1 MKVILFLLFI
11 YALLLSA
18 CTNKRDNG
26 VITFQLTKSDYIE
39 KINISGT
46 VQAVVNYPVMP
57 PRRMYGQM
65 TVLRLAADGSFVKKG
80 DTICVLTVPEL
91 ESMHQGVITSIETLE
106 AELKKKEADNQLN
119 VALLEAQLA
128 TSEAKLK
135 ISSLDSLKMNFA
147 TGAQK
152 RLLELEIKRSL
163 IEKQKI
169 EKKLAAT
176 KIIGQT
182 EIRQTRARIMQE
194 KARSQTM
201 MDQLNSMT
209 IIAQR
214 EGIVSRTESPR
225 FTIMGPQGM
234 GTMGG
239 PIMEGSVLFLDTPVL
254 QFPDL
259 SKMQVSADV
268 LEADFKKIEKGQP
281 VKINVDAA
289 EKLTTTG
296 KVNRKSLIGRT
307 AQRYSDSKVKF
318 YEVIIDIDSCHSK
331 MKPGLSTYCEIIYQ
345 QAKDTLFIPSLA
357 LFEKDSSRVVYVLK
371 SGKFQ
376 PVKVMTGLTG
386 SSYTIITEGLKG
398 DEVIALS
405 EPPNSLISKGKMNVD
420 KPDTIKTHNPE

>member
-11 YALLLSA
+11 YASLLSA
-18 CTNKRDNG
+18 CTNNRDKG

-46 VQAVVNYPVMP
+46 VQAVVNYPVLP
-57 PRRMYGQM
+57 PRRMFGQM
-65 TVLRLAADGSFVKKG
+65 TVLHLAADGSFVRKG

-91 ESMHQGVITSIETLE
+91 ESMHQGIITSIETLE
-106 AELKKKEADNQLN
+106 AELKKKEADNRLN

-147 TGAQK
+147 NGNQK
-152 RLLELEIKRSL
+152 RLLELEIKSSL

-176 KIIGQT
+176 RIIGET
-182 EIRQTRARIMQE
+182 EIRQTKARIMQE
-194 KARSQTM
+194 KVRSQTM
-201 MDQLNSMT
+201 EEQMNSMT
-209 IIAQR
+209 IVAQR

-225 FTIMGPQGM
+225 FTIVGSQGI

-239 PIMEGSVLFLDTPVL
+239 PITEGSVLFLDTPVL

-268 LEADFKKIEKGQP
+268 LEADFKRIEKGQP
-281 VKINVDAA
+281 VNITVDAA
-289 EKLTTTG
+289 EKLITTG

-318 YEVIIDIDSCHSK
+318 YEIIIDIDSCHSK
-331 MKPGLSTYCEIIYQ
+331 MKPGLSANCEITFQ
-345 QAKDTLFIPSLA
+345 QTKDTLFIPNMA
-357 LFEKDSSRVVYVLK
+357 LFDKDSSKVVYVLK
-371 SGKFQ
+371 NGKYQ
-376 PVKVMTGLTG
+376 PVRVKTGLTG

-405 EPPNSLISKGKMNVD
+405 QPPNSLINRVKMN
-420 KPDTIKTHNPE
+420 KSKSDTIKTLNPE

>member
-1 MKVILFLLFI
+1 MKVLLIVLVTFSL
-11 YALLLSA
+11 LLLSCA
-18 CTNKRDNG
+18 SKKDNG
-26 VITFQLTKSDYIE
+26 IITFSLGRSDYIE
-39 KINISGT
+39 KIIVSGT
-46 VQAVVNYPVMP
+46 VQAVVNFPVMP

-91 ESMHQGVITSIETLE
+91 ESMHQGIVTSIETLE

-176 KIIGQT
+176 RIIGET
-182 EIRQTRARIMQE
+182 EIRQTKARIMQE
-194 KARSQTM
+194 KVRSQTM
-201 MDQLNSMT
+201 EDQMNSMT
-209 IIAQR
+209 IVAQR

-239 PIMEGSVLFLDTPVL
+239 PITEGSVLFLDTPVL

-259 SKMQVSADV
+259 SKMQVSADI

-281 VKINVDAA
+281 VSITIDAA
-289 EKLTTTG
+289 ERLITTG
-296 KVNRKSLIGRT
+296 KVNRKNLIGRT
-307 AQRYSDSKVKF
+307 AQRYSSSKVKF
-318 YEVIIDIDSCHSK
+318 YEIIIDIDSCHSK
-331 MKPGLSTYCEIIYQ
+331 MKPGLSAYCEITFQ
-345 QAKDTLFIPSLA
+345 QANDTLFIPNLA
-357 LFEKDSSRVVYVLK
+357 LFEKDSIKVVYVLK

-386 SSYTIITEGLKG
+386 SSYTIITDGLKG

-405 EPPNSLISKGKMNVD
+405 EPPDRLISSGKMNKD
-420 KPDTIKTHNPE
+420 KPDTIKTDNPE